1 MKKLSLLLL
10 CALFALVGCEG
21 LEQPEGGADNTTT
34 PELPIFVISADGDY
48 VVAKEGGTVEVDVAT
63 NIDYTLSIPE
73 DAKSWISHTETRSIR
88 QEVLV
93 LTVAENTQN
102 KQRKATMSLL
112 DSDGELLRTFTIVQ
126 NPAIAEVQSDIVLS
140 ANKTQVDV
148 GETITFTVT
157 DKSGKDVTAS
167 SIIYNNADYSQIKGA
182 RFRTTAEGTL
192 KFFATRE
199 GKTSNI
205 LIVKVGEGADVPE
218 PTEGAFLHKVLL
230 VDHTGVD
237 CGYCPG
243 AIDNLR
249 SLANNALWS
258 PYYNEVSCHA
268 GKYANGDPAAST
280 AATMYN
286 EFQGENGIIK
296 GYPTIAINFYNK
308 SGDYSY
314 LSIVE
319 ALDKVVKKSGAD
331 VGISLTVNQGD
342 GKVYCSAQIKAAV
355 SNEYKVNAWLLE
367 NNIYSPN
374 QANYNGENKSYHCYY
389 NHALRSTS
397 ESVSRADFSGKS
409 LGMIYTGE
417 TRSYECEIPVESN
430 WDMNN
435 LEVLI
440 VVTTRNGSNNWDVA
454 NTAVC
459 GINQTT
465 PFAYVQ

>member
-1 MKKLSLLLL
+1 MKKLFLLLL
-10 CALFALVGCEG
+10 CAAFALVGCEG
-21 LEQPEGGADNTTT
+21 VEQLGGDDMGT
-34 PELPIFVISADGDY
+34 PEQPIFVTSADGDY
-48 VVAKEGGTVEVDVAT
+48 VVPKEGGTVEVDIAT
-63 NIDYTLSIPE
+63 NIDYTVSIPV
-73 DAKSWISHTETRSIR
+73 DAQAWVSLADTRSIR

-93 LTVAENTQN
+93 FTIAQNTAD
-102 KQRKATMSLL
+102 KQRKASISMLN
-112 DSDGELLRTFTIVQ
+112 SDGELLKSIVIVQ
-126 NPAIAEVQSDIVLS
+126 SPAIAEVQSDILLS

-148 GETITFTVT
+148 GETIIFTVT

-182 RFRTTAEGTL
+182 RFRTTADGTL
-192 KFFATRE
+192 RFFATRD

-205 LIVKVGEGADVPE
+205 LVVKVGEGTDVPVQ
-218 PTEGAFLHKVLL
+218 TEGAFLHKVLL
-230 VDHTGVD
+230 VDHTGVN
-237 CGYCPG
+237 CGYCPN

-258 PYYNEVSCHA
+258 PYYSEVSCHA
-268 GKYANGDPAAST
+268 GKYATSDPASSSV
-280 AATMYN
+280 ATLYN
-286 EFQGENGIIK
+286 EFQGNNGIIS

-308 SGDYSY
+308 SSSY
-314 LSIVE
+314 TYTYIVE
-319 ALDKVVKKSGAD
+319 ALNKVVKKSGAD

-367 NNIYSPN
+367 NNIYSPD
-374 QANYNGENKSYHCYY
+374 QNGATKDYHYYY

-397 ESVSRADFSGKS
+397 ESVSRVDFSGKS
-409 LGMIYTGE
+409 MGMIYTGE
-417 TRSYECEIPVESN
+417 TRNYECEIPVESN
-430 WDMNN
+430 WNMNN

-440 VVTTRNGSNNWDVA
+440 VVTARNGSNNWDVA

-459 GINQTT
+459 GINQTV

>member
-1 MKKLSLLLL
+1 M
-10 CALFALVGCEG
+10 
-21 LEQPEGGADNTTT
+21 
-34 PELPIFVISADGDY
+34 
-48 VVAKEGGTVEVDVAT
+48 
-63 NIDYTLSIPE
+63 
-73 DAKSWISHTETRSIR
+73 
-88 QEVLV
+88 
-93 LTVAENTQN
+93 LTVAENTQD

-112 DSDGELLRTFTIVQ
+112 NSDGELLRAFTIVQ

-167 SIIYNNADYSQIKGA
+167 STIYNNADYSQIKAA
-182 RFRTTAEGTL
+182 RFRAPAEGTF

-205 LIVKVGEGADVPE
+205 LVVKVGEGADVPE
-218 PTEGAFLHKVLL
+218 QTEGAFLHKVLL
-230 VDHTGVD
+230 VDHTGVN
-237 CGYCPG
+237 CGYCPA

-258 PYYNEVSCHA
+258 PYYSEVSCHA

-280 AATMYN
+280 VATLYN
-286 EFQGENGIIK
+286 EFQGENGIIN
-296 GYPTIAINFYNK
+296 GYPTIVINFYNR
-308 SGDYSY
+308 SSSYTYSY
-314 LSIVE
+314 IVE
-319 ALDKVVKKSGAD
+319 ALNKVVKKSGAD

-374 QANYNGENKSYHCYY
+374 QSNATKEYHYYY
-389 NHALRSTS
+389 NHALRNTS
-397 ESVSRADFSGKS
+397 ESVSRVDFSGKS
-409 LGMIYTGE
+409 LGMIYAGE
-417 TRSYECEIPVESN
+417 TRNYECEIPVESSWN
-430 WDMNN
+430 MNN

-440 VVTTRNGSNNWDVA
+440 VVTTRNGSNDWDVA

>member
-1 MKKLSLLLL
+1 M
-10 CALFALVGCEG
+10 
-21 LEQPEGGADNTTT
+21 
-34 PELPIFVISADGDY
+34 
-48 VVAKEGGTVEVDVAT
+48 
-63 NIDYTLSIPE
+63 
-73 DAKSWISHTETRSIR
+73 
-88 QEVLV
+88 
-93 LTVAENTQN
+93 LTVAENTQD

-112 DSDGELLRTFTIVQ
+112 NSDGELLRAFTIVQ

-167 SIIYNNADYSQIKGA
+167 STIYNNADYSQIKAA
-182 RFRTTAEGTL
+182 RFRATAEGTF

-205 LIVKVGEGADVPE
+205 LVVKVGEGADVPE
-218 PTEGAFLHKVLL
+218 QTEGAFLHKVLL
-230 VDHTGVD
+230 VDHTGVN
-237 CGYCPG
+237 CGYCPA

-258 PYYNEVSCHA
+258 PYYSEVSCHA

-280 AATMYN
+280 VATLYN
-286 EFQGENGIIK
+286 EFQGENGIIN
-296 GYPTIAINFYNK
+296 GYPTIVINFYNR
-308 SGDYSY
+308 SSSYTYSY
-314 LSIVE
+314 IVE
-319 ALDKVVKKSGAD
+319 ALNKVVKKSGAD

-374 QANYNGENKSYHCYY
+374 QSNATKEYHYYY
-389 NHALRSTS
+389 NHALRNTS
-397 ESVSRADFSGKS
+397 ESVSRVDFSGKS
-409 LGMIYTGE
+409 LGMIYAGE
-417 TRSYECEIPVESN
+417 TRNYECEIPVESSWN
-430 WDMNN
+430 MNN

-440 VVTTRNGSNNWDVA
+440 VVTTRNGSNDWDVA

>member
-1 MKKLSLLLL
+1 MKKLFLLLL
-10 CALFALVGCEG
+10 CAAFAMVGCEG
-21 LEQPEGGADNTTT
+21 MEQLEGGGDNTTA

-93 LTVAENTQN
+93 LTVAENTQD

-112 DSDGELLRTFTIVQ
+112 NTDGELLRAFTIVQ

-167 SIIYNNADYSQIKGA
+167 STIYNNADYSQIKAA
-182 RFRTTAEGTL
+182 RFRATAEGTF

-205 LIVKVGEGADVPE
+205 LVVKVGEGADVPE

-230 VDHTGVD
+230 VDHTGVN
-237 CGYCPG
+237 CGYCPS

-249 SLANNALWS
+249 SLANNTLWS
-258 PYYNEVSCHA
+258 PYYSEVSCHA

-280 AATMYN
+280 VATLYN
-286 EFQGENGIIK
+286 EFQGENGIIN
-296 GYPTIAINFYNK
+296 GYPTIAINLYNR
-308 SGDYSY
+308 SSSYTYSY
-314 LSIVE
+314 IVE
-319 ALDKVVKKSGAD
+319 ALNKVVKKSGAD

-374 QANYNGENKSYHCYY
+374 QSNATKEYHYYY

-397 ESVSRADFSGKS
+397 ESVSRVDFSGKS
-409 LGMIYTGE
+409 LGMIYAGE
-417 TRSYECEIPVESN
+417 TRNYECEIPVESSWN
-430 WDMNN
+430 MNN

-440 VVTTRNGSNNWDVA
+440 VVTTRNGSNEWDVA